1 MLSSVWT
8 SKAERYQSPN
18 AGARLKNRALRV
30 GVVIFLAVSATA
42 CREYFDP
49 TGAAFSL
56 AHSNGWSEAAID
68 TGPFFL
74 TSFEKRASRPAP
86 QGTLR
91 VYIEGDGD
99 AFTARGI
106 PTGDPTPVRPIAF
119 NLALADP
126 SPAVAYLGRPCQYT
140 GDRTAKGCDVRMW
153 TSDRFSERAVLA
165 SDRAISYLKGKY
177 KAEKVI
183 LIGFSGGGAIAALVA
198 ARRADVA
205 ALVTVAGTLDH
216 RIWTEF
222 HHVQPMT
229 GSLNPIS
236 VAAKLKGTP
245 QVHFV
250 GGDDKV
256 MPKAV
261 ADSYLRAQGPG
272 GTAHLVVVPDADHEC
287 CWADLWPR
295 LLRDLSG

>member
-1 MLSSVWT
+1 MLSSAST
-8 SKAERYQSPN
+8 SKAERSQSPN
-18 AGARLKNRALRV
+18 AGARSIGRALRA
-30 GVVIFLAVSATA
+30 GVLILLAGVATA

-49 TGAAFSL
+49 TGAAFDL
-56 AHSNGWSEAAID
+56 ARSRGWTETAID
-68 TGPFFL
+68 AGPFVL
-74 TSFEKRASRPAP
+74 TAFEKRAFRPVP

-91 VYIEGDGD
+91 IYIEGDGD
-99 AFTARGI
+99 AFTARGV
-106 PTGDPTPVRPIAF
+106 PTADPTPVRPIAF
-119 NLALADP
+119 NLALTDP
-126 SPAVAYLGRPCQYT
+126 GTAVAYLGRPCQYT
-140 GDRTAKGCDVRMW
+140 SDRTAKGCDVRMW

-177 KAEKVI
+177 KADKVI

-198 ARRADVA
+198 ARRTDVT

-216 RIWTEF
+216 RTWTEF

-256 MPKAV
+256 MPKAI